1 MVLWCFLRLF
11 RPFLTLSL
19 SYPSSNFCSPF
30 PALLWRPGRPS
41 KAPGGTSC
49 PLCGGGDVCR
59 EGERCWVAKLFCSS
73 EPAGSELQEAVGKS
87 TFEHVFS
94 NLEPA
99 TAYSIHLWAYS
110 AEGASQDSASIHAS
124 TMGSSE

>member
-1 MVLWCFLRLF
+1 ML
-11 RPFLTLSL
+11 
-19 SYPSSNFCSPF
+19 
-30 PALLWRPGRPS
+30 
-41 KAPGGTSC
+41 
-49 PLCGGGDVCR
+49 
-59 EGERCWVAKLFCSS
+59 VAKLLCSS
-73 EPAGSELQEAVGKS
+73 EPAGPELQEAVGKG

-110 AEGASQDSASIHAS
+110 AEGSSQDSVSIHAS